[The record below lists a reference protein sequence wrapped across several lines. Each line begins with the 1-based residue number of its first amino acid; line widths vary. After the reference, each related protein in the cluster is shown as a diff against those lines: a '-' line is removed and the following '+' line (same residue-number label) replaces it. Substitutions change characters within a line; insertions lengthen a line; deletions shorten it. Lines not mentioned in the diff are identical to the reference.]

1 MPRLGA
7 AGGLLA
13 IAASAPPDGPM
24 LAAAATK
31 RVQGGYRVFGAGTKS
46 LA

>member
-7 AGGLLA
+7 AGDLLA

-31 RVQGGYRVFGAGTKS
+31 KFKADTAFLGPARNR
-46 LA
+46 